1 MSPEERAE
9 FERMKRELD
18 ILNRVIEVRGNRIYL
33 KKTVVVDGI
42 INADKVYTQRSGSYV
57 ELTS

>member
-1 MSPEERAE
+1 MSPTERAE

-18 ILNRVIEVRGNRIYL
+18 ILSRVIEVRGNRIYL

-57 ELTS
+57 ELIT